1 MSMYN
6 IGIHPGRVWN
16 SSSSQLSYELGRV
29 WELPAEAA
37 KDMPLLNLTSGL
49 GGYPGYAGRW
59 LVRRVKNASGGVL
72 TCGDFVVSKNLTA
85 GGVGRWHATTTT
97 TAAVTRAFG
106 LGVVLGG
113 QGQNDEVSSTG
124 TKAVPTTIA
133 DGDDFLVCVA
143 GLVFVKTTSALTT
156 DGEALVTTATA
167 GALGAMSAGSEH
179 CVIGYV
185 ADPNTRDASNRQLAF
200 IDCLA
205 Y

>member
-1 MSMYN
+1 MYN

-16 SSSSQLSYELGRV
+16 SSSSQLSYELGRM

-49 GGYPGYAGRW
+49 GGYTGYASGW
-59 LVRRVKNASGGVL
+59 LVRRVKNASGGAL

-85 GGVGRWHATTTT
+85 GSIGRWHATTTT
-97 TAAVTRAFG
+97 TAAVERHFG

-113 QGQNDEVSSTG
+113 IGQNDEVTSTG

-133 DGDDFLVCVA
+133 DGDDFLVCVQ
-143 GLVFVKTTSALTT
+143 GVVFVKTASALSLG
-156 DGEALVTTATA
+156 DPLVTTTTA
-167 GALGAMSAGSEH
+167 GAVGAMSAGSEH
-179 CVIGYV
+179 CVMGV
-185 ADPNTRDASNRQLAF
+185 LMSPTTRDASNRQLA
-200 IDCLA
+200 IIECSR